1 MSKKRF
7 RPQWS
12 FIKSV
17 PGLEAPEGGPVVLV
31 EDGQRL
37 PQEVLVP
44 AALLAVQD
52 NWPYDHQLVVHLLTV
67 EKSSYIKKS
76 CLKLLVCLHYLY
88 YFLKKLS
95 SFTLAGFDLTISSI
109 YNCSSLLGGRRRRYQ

>member
-88 YFLKKLS
+88 YFLKIIILYPCGIRSHNIKY
-95 SFTLAGFDLTISSI
+95 IQ
-109 YNCSSLLGGRRRRYQ
+109 LLQSPRW